1 MSLSPTETVR
11 AILRQRFAPPEWV
24 LMEELAPKTGGGTG
38 YADAVAMNLWKSR
51 GYAVG
56 GMEIKVHRG
65 DWLRELKK
73 PAKAEDVFRYC
84 NTWTV
89 VALPGVVEPGEV
101 PVTWGLTEVQSGR
114 LVEVV
119 KAPALTPDPL
129 DRPFVASLMRR
140 GFAQIDKL
148 AELRQRQTIADMQ
161 AQIEARITSEVERRT
176 HRYEDLKKAVE
187 KWEAATGLTF
197 GRYGGRPE
205 RSSRWRNTW
214 SASDSSLRTTVP
226 IPDSRSWGPWRT
238 TCRRRRRWC
247 VKPYRRRALM
257 RPWPPENL
265 KMAMFHGGTDEQHKM
280 VCL

>member
-1 MSLSPTETVR
+1 MPLSPTETVR

-24 LMEELAPKTGGGTG
+24 LLEELAPRTGGGTG

-51 GYAVG
+51 GYAVCG
-56 GMEIKVHRG
+56 IEIKVHRG
-65 DWLRELKK
+65 DWLRELKR

-89 VALPGVVEPGEV
+89 VALPGVVEPSEV
-101 PVTWGLTEVQSGR
+101 PVTWGLTEVQRGR

-119 KAPALTPDPL
+119 KAPALAPDPL

-148 AELRQRQTIADMQ
+148 VELRQRQTIADMQ
-161 AQIEARITSEVERRT
+161 TQIEAQITAEVERRT

-197 GRYGGRPE
+197 GRYGGPAITTIQLAQHLE
-205 RSSRWRNTW
+205 RLRFQFADNGPDTGFAFLGTLADNLQR
-214 SASDSSLRTTVP
+214 ASQVVREALSTTGADETMATGKEGGDS
-226 IPDSRSWGPWRT
+226 
-238 TCRRRRRWC
+238 
-247 VKPYRRRALM
+247 
-257 RPWPPENL
+257 
-265 KMAMFHGGTDEQHKM
+265 
-280 VCL
+280 

>member
-89 VALPGVVEPGEV
+89 VALPGVVQAGEV
-101 PVTWGLTEVQSGR
+101 PVTWGLTEVQGGR

-148 AELRQRQTIADMQ
+148 AELRQRRTITDMQ
-161 AQIEARITSEVERRT
+161 AQIEARITAEVERRT
-176 HRYEDLKKAVE
+176 HRYEDLKKAVAE
-187 KWEAATGLTF
+187 WEAATGLTF
-197 GRYGGRPE
+197 GRYGGPAITTIQMAQRLE
-205 RSSRWRNTW
+205 RLRFQFAADGPDTGFAFLGTLADNLQK
-214 SASDSSLRTTVP
+214 ASQVVRE
-226 IPDSRSWGPWRT
+226 
-238 TCRRRRRWC
+238 
-247 VKPYRRRALM
+247 ALAEAGVEGD
-257 RPWPPENL
+257 RECA
-265 KMAMFHGGTDEQHKM
+265 KREAR
-280 VCL
+280 

>member
-1 MSLSPTETVR
+1 MNLSPTETVR

-24 LMEELAPKTGGGTG
+24 LLEELAPKTGGGTG

-51 GYAVG
+51 GYAVC

-89 VALPGVVEPGEV
+89 VALPGVVEASEV
-101 PVTWGLTEVQSGR
+101 PVTWGLTEVQGGR

-148 AELRQRQTIADMQ
+148 VEARQRQTIADMQ
-161 AQIEARITSEVERRT
+161 AQIEARITAEVERRT
-176 HRYEDLKKAVE
+176 HQYEDLKKAVE

-197 GRYGGRPE
+197 GRYGGPAREIIQMAQHLE
-205 RSSRWRNTW
+205 R
-214 SASDSSLRTTVP
+214 LRFQFADNG
-226 IPDSRSWGPWRT
+226 PDIGFAFLGTLADNLQHAAQVVRE
-238 TCRRRRRWC
+238 
-247 VKPYRRRALM
+247 ALAEADVEGDGECAKKEA
-257 RPWPPENL
+257 R
-265 KMAMFHGGTDEQHKM
+265 
-280 VCL
+280 